1 MKAKLKDDETVEVS
15 VVFPAYN
22 EKSHLEEAV
31 RKTMRA
37 LDGITESYEI
47 IIAEDGSTD
56 GTDRIA
62 ERLSTQYGAV
72 RHFHR
77 DKRQGRGLALKNA
90 FVKSN
95 GKILVYMDVDLAT
108 SVGHL
113 RTLIE
118 SIKEGYDFVTG
129 SRMLNESRVTRSLS
143 RKITSNFYNL
153 MVRTLL
159 GSKVMDHQC
168 GFKSWSRGAL
178 LELLDDVNATHWFW
192 DTEMLVRASRKGYR
206 IKEIPIIWTDKGR
219 TKVNLMKDSLT
230 MGSQVVRLW
239 LEPRK

>member
-1 MKAKLKDDETVEVS
+1 
-15 VVFPAYN
+15 
-22 EKSHLEEAV
+22 
-31 RKTMRA
+31 
-37 LDGITESYEI
+37 
-47 IIAEDGSTD
+47 
-56 GTDRIA
+56 
-62 ERLSTQYGAV
+62 
-72 RHFHR
+72 
-77 DKRQGRGLALKNA
+77 
-90 FVKSN
+90 
-95 GKILVYMDVDLAT
+95 MDVDLAT

-118 SIKEGYDFVTG
+118 SIKEGYDLVTG
-129 SRMLNESRVTRSLS
+129 SRMLSESRVTRSLS

-159 GSKVMDHQC
+159 GSKVKDHQC
-168 GFKSWSRGAL
+168 GFKSWRRGAL

>member
-1 MKAKLKDDETVEVS
+1 MKTKLKGDEGVEVS

-22 EKSHLEEAV
+22 EKTRLEEAV
-31 RKTMRA
+31 KKTMRA

-62 ERLSTQYGAV
+62 ERLSTRYGTV

-118 SIKEGYDFVTG
+118 SVKEGYDLVTG
-129 SRMLNESRVTRSLS
+129 SRMLSESRVTRSLS
-143 RKITSNFYNL
+143 RKITSKFYNL

-159 GSKVMDHQC
+159 GSKVKDHQC
-168 GFKSWSRGAL
+168 GFKSWRREAL

-192 DTEMLVRASRKGYR
+192 DTEMLVKASRKGYR
-206 IKEIPIIWTDKGR
+206 IKEIPIIWTDSGR